1 VHLNGWTIWEL
12 VFLYCLWLLG
22 HSLYS
27 LFFWHLN
34 DMEEYL
40 LQGTFDQ
47 FLLRPASP
55 FVQFIGREVQ
65 YMGMADVLI
74 GVTGVSLAYAN
85 LGLSWAA
92 DRWVFFLLAI
102 VAGTMIEVTLALMIA
117 CIAFWTG
124 RSRGAFFVMIRFNT
138 LVQQYPIDIFG
149 YWFRVIVTGFLPVAF
164 MNYYP
169 TLMLLD
175 KLDRS
180 SPAWW
185 LSYISP
191 VVALLLAGVAS
202 GIWRLALSR
211 YASSGS

>member
-1 VHLNGWTIWEL
+1 
-12 VFLYCLWLLG
+12 
-22 HSLYS
+22 
-27 LFFWHLN
+27 
-34 DMEEYL
+34 
-40 LQGTFDQ
+40 
-47 FLLRPASP
+47 
-55 FVQFIGREVQ
+55 
-65 YMGMADVLI
+65 MADVLI